1 MCHCFD
7 PSARCVTLFAVIQ
20 VVELET
26 APLIERPHVREGVF
40 RSRRILNG
48 TPGTPGNFSLQ
59 LGVAPSYYS
68 PRHRHNFDQVR
79 YQLEGDFDFAADGV
93 MKAGAIGYFPEG
105 TYYGPQSSDSENS
118 TLVLQF
124 GGASGSGYVAAGQYE
139 QAAAE
144 LAKHGAFAKGVY
156 TRHKPD
162 GGRINQD
169 AYEAVWEQVNRRPL
183 VYPPERYQRPV
194 FMHPDHFEWT
204 PLADHRGVSCKHLG
218 QFSER
223 RTQIAMYQLSPG
235 ATLPLADNSIYFAI
249 RGAGSVREANAV
261 RAASAAGQ
269 GTPTSPERPFGPRAS
284 IYLESGDQA
293 SATASGNGPVEFLHI
308 ALPRFS

>member
-1 MCHCFD
+1 M
-7 PSARCVTLFAVIQ
+7 LQ
-20 VVELET
+20 VVELES

-48 TPGTPGNFSLQ
+48 APGTPGNFSLQ
-59 LGVAPSYYS
+59 LGVTPSYYS

-124 GGASGSGYVAAGQYE
+124 GGASGSGYIAAEQYE

-156 TRHKPD
+156 TRVKPD
-162 GGRINQD
+162 GGKINKD
-169 AYEAVWEQVNRRPL
+169 AYEAVWEQVNGRPL

-204 PLADHRGVSCKHLG
+204 PLADRQGVSCKHLG
-218 QFSER
+218 EFSER
-223 RTQIAMYQLSPG
+223 RTQIAFFKVAPG
-235 ATLPLADNSIYFAI
+235 GSLRLADNSIYFVTNGCGAI
-249 RGAGSVREANAV
+249 STGDS
-261 RAASAAGQ
+261 
-269 GTPTSPERPFGPRAS
+269 TSPAQNFGPRAS
-284 IYLESGDQA
+284 IHLAIHDRA
-293 SATASGNGPVEFLHI
+293 VATPTNNEPVEFLHI
-308 ALPRFS
+308 GLPRFS

>member
-1 MCHCFD
+1 M
-7 PSARCVTLFAVIQ
+7 LQ
-20 VVELET
+20 VVELES

-59 LGVAPSYYS
+59 LGVTPSYYS

-124 GGASGSGYVAAGQYE
+124 GGASGSGYIAAEQYE
-139 QAAAE
+139 QAAAA

-156 TRHKPD
+156 TRVKPD
-162 GGRINQD
+162 GGKINKD
-169 AYEAVWEQVNRRPL
+169 AYEAVWEQVNGRPL

-204 PLADHRGVSCKHLG
+204 PLADRQGVSCKHLG
-218 QFSER
+218 GFSER
-223 RTQIAMYQLSPG
+223 RTQIAFFKVAPG
-235 ATLPLADNSIYFAI
+235 GSLRLADNSIYFVTKG
-249 RGAGSVREANAV
+249 RGAISTGDS
-261 RAASAAGQ
+261 ASPAQ
-269 GTPTSPERPFGPRAS
+269 NFGPRAS
-284 IYLESGDQA
+284 IHLAIHDRA
-293 SATASGNGPVEFLHI
+293 VATPTNNEPVEFLHI
-308 ALPRFS
+308 GLPRFS